1 MALRKNLRNINY
13 RYHPYSHNRL
23 SNNNNDLEENE
34 NNQEE
39 QNPLINLFAASNP
52 FKQLFNS
59 HDDTEVYVESNH
71 IYFKTD
77 VTPESI
83 NKLCTML
90 RHKITEYNNIK
101 HNNLV
106 ENLTPKPLYLHI
118 SSYGGYLHEAF
129 LVYDYIKNSP
139 IPIYTI
145 VEGYAA
151 SAATVMSIAGVK
163 RYITPTSLMLI
174 HQLSTG
180 MSGKFNQLEEELTNS
195 KQDMNKLYDIYV
207 RECHGKMTKKQIIE
221 ELKHDKWWNA
231 EKCIKKGL
239 CDEILRDVLV

>member
-1 MALRKNLRNINY
+1 MTLRQKNKSKS
-13 RYHPYSHNRL
+13 RYHPYLRPT
-23 SNNNNDLEENE
+23 NNNKLEENNEE
-34 NNQEE
+34 NNNVLQ
-39 QNPLINLFAASNP
+39 LLSGINNP
-52 FKQLFNS
+52 FKQLFS
-59 HDDTEVYVESNH
+59 YGDDTDVYCENNH

-83 NKLCTML
+83 NKLCSVL
-90 RHKITEYNNIK
+90 RQKISEFVNLKKNLLVDNI
-101 HNNLV
+101 
-106 ENLTPKPLYLHI
+106 TPKPIYLHI

-163 RYITPTSLMLI
+163 RYITPTSIMLI

-180 MSGKFNQLEEELTNS
+180 MHGKFNELEEDINNS
-195 KQDMNKLYDIYV
+195 KQDMNKLYEIYV
-207 RECHGKMTKKQIIE
+207 RECKGKMTKKQIIE
-221 ELKHDKWWNA
+221 ELKHDKWWNSD
-231 EKCIKKGL
+231 KCLKKGL
-239 CDEILRDVLV
+239 CDEVLRDVIV

>member
-1 MALRKNLRNINY
+1 MLKAN
-13 RYHPYSHNRL
+13 RYHPYRRSRNT
-23 SNNNNDLEENE
+23 NNNEEEN
-34 NNQEE
+34 NNVDDS
-39 QNPLINLFAASNP
+39 NPLLNILGAANLNNP
-52 FKQLFNS
+52 FKQLFS
-59 HDDTEVYVESNH
+59 HHDDTEVYAEANH
-71 IYFKTD
+71 IFFKTD

-83 NKLCTML
+83 NKLCSIL
-90 RHKITEYNNIK
+90 RHKISEFNNIK
-101 HNNLV
+101 NNNLID
-106 ENLTPKPLYLHI
+106 TIQPKPLYLHI

-163 RYITPTSLMLI
+163 RYITPSSLMLI

-180 MSGKFNQLEEELTNS
+180 MAGKFNALEEEMNNS

-207 RECHGKMTKKQIIE
+207 RECKGKMTKKQIID

-231 EKCIKKGL
+231 DKCIKKGL
-239 CDEILRDVLV
+239 CDEVLKTILV

>member
-1 MALRKNLRNINY
+1 M
-13 RYHPYSHNRL
+13 
-23 SNNNNDLEENE
+23 
-34 NNQEE
+34 
-39 QNPLINLFAASNP
+39 
-52 FKQLFNS
+52 
-59 HDDTEVYVESNH
+59 
-71 IYFKTD
+71 
-77 VTPESI
+77 
-83 NKLCTML
+83 
-90 RHKITEYNNIK
+90 RHKISEFNNIK
-101 HNNLV
+101 NNNLID
-106 ENLTPKPLYLHI
+106 TIQPKPLYLHI

-163 RYITPTSLMLI
+163 RYITPSSLMLI

-180 MSGKFNQLEEELTNS
+180 MSGKFNALEEEINNS

-207 RECHGKMTKKQIIE
+207 RECKGKMTKKQIID

-231 EKCIKKGL
+231 DKCIKKGL
-239 CDEILRDVLV
+239 CDELLNTVLV